1 MTTPEV
7 TGLTA
12 PLSALLGK
20 GTKTGTAGAAAPAA
34 AATAPAVPADTA
46 PGTSAATSPAT
57 TPNMGA
63 APGTG
68 ATVVPAAAM
77 AGLPGMPPVP
87 SAGSGTGGATSS
99 AVPGTASAVP
109 GAEHYLG
116 FGAVPGMNAIPGT
129 SAIPATPTVPDPNS
143 VPAMGTVPGMDA
155 MPDMGTVPGVAAIPT
170 TDAAPAASA
179 VPAPDTAT
187 TVPTTPAVPTTDPT
201 IGSVPQQFPG
211 AQRGAFSPEMARRD
225 VPILHRLVNGRPLVW
240 LDNGATTQKPR
251 QVIEA
256 VAAFYGSANS
266 NIHRGAHS
274 MARDAT
280 ALYEAGRAAVADF
293 LGAPSPEEIVFV
305 RGTTEAINLV
315 AQTWGRANVGPGDDI
330 LVPVLE
336 HHSDIVP
343 WQQLAAETHARV
355 VPVPLLPDGQIDQ
368 FAYADLLSSR
378 TRLVAVSHASNVLG
392 TVPPVAEMTA
402 LAHRYGAKVLVD
414 GAQAV
419 AHFPVDVQA
428 LDADFY
434 AFSGHKLFA
443 PTGIG
448 ALYAKPE
455 LLASMAPWQ
464 GGGNMIESV
473 SFDRTTFAPAPHLF
487 EAGTGHISG
496 VVGLLAALD
505 WLSSFDHE
513 AVAAYETQLL
523 AYAQQALAA
532 VPGLRVLGEAPD
544 RIGVLAFTL
553 AGHDSTAVAQ
563 ALDLEGV
570 AVRSGHHC
578 AQPALAHY
586 GLDSAVRASLALYN
600 TPEEVDQLAASLLRI
615 QQS

>member
-12 PLSALLGK
+12 PLSALLGR
-20 GTKTGTAGAAAPAA
+20 GTKTAAPNT
-34 AATAPAVPADTA
+34 ATAPAPGTDTA
-46 PGTSAATSPAT
+46 TRTTAITDTGTGTGTGTAPAT
-57 TPNMGA
+57 APSMGA
-63 APGTG
+63 VPGAG

-77 AGLPGMPPVP
+77 AGLPGMAQVP
-87 SAGSGTGGATSS
+87 SADSATGGATSN
-99 AVPGTASAVP
+99 AVP
-109 GAEHYLG
+109 GAPLP
-116 FGAVPGMNAIPGT
+116 VPGTHQYPGT
-129 SAIPATPTVPDPNS
+129 DQYPAPAPTTATTPSAGTLPTT
-143 VPAMGTVPGMDA
+143 GT
-155 MPDMGTVPGVAAIPT
+155 IPT
-170 TDAAPAASA
+170 T
-179 VPAPDTAT
+179 T
-187 TVPTTPAVPTTDPT
+187 TTPASAPATTAPR
-201 IGSVPQQFPG
+201 SLPG

-256 VAAFYGSANS
+256 LAAFYGSANS
-266 NIHRGAHS
+266 NIHRGAHT

-487 EAGTGHISG
+487 EAGTGNIAG

-513 AVAAYETQLL
+513 AIATYETQLL
-523 AYAQQALAA
+523 AHARQALAA

-553 AGHDSTAVAQ
+553 AGHDPTAVAQ
-563 ALDLEGV
+563 SLDLDGI

-600 TPEEVDQLAASLLRI
+600 TPEEVDQLAASLLRL
-615 QQS
+615 QQT

>member
-1 MTTPEV
+1 MTTPDV
-7 TGLTA
+7 TGLAA
-12 PLSALLGK
+12 PLSDLLGT
-20 GTKTGTAGAAAPAA
+20 GTKDTETGVAGTPGTAADQVAAAPAA
-34 AATAPAVPADTA
+34 GTSTGVAPAT
-46 PGTSAATSPAT
+46 
-57 TPNMGA
+57 GA
-63 APGTG
+63 APGAG

-77 AGLPGMPPVP
+77 AGLPGMAPAP
-87 SAGSGTGGATSS
+87 SAGSAEGGAAPT
-99 AVPGTASAVP
+99 AVPGQASALSGALPVTVP
-109 GAEHYLG
+109 GQVTALT
-116 FGAVPGMNAIPGT
+116 GAVPTTVPGT
-129 SAIPATPTVPDPNS
+129 STVPAP
-143 VPAMGTVPGMDA
+143 VPAE
-155 MPDMGTVPGVAAIPT
+155 
-170 TDAAPAASA
+170 APAASA
-179 VPAPDTAT
+179 APAEAPAAT
-187 TVPTTPAVPTTDPT
+187 TAAVPTATAPP
-201 IGSVPQQFPG
+201 SALQFPG
-211 AQRGAFSPEMARRD
+211 TQRGAFSPEMARRD
-225 VPILHRLVNGRPLVW
+225 FPILHRLVNGHPLVW

-256 VAAFYGSANS
+256 VTAFYGSANS
-266 NIHRGAHS
+266 NIHRGAHT

-315 AQTWGRANVGPGDDI
+315 AQTWGRANLGPGDDI

-368 FAYADLLSSR
+368 FAYSDLLSTR

-428 LDADFY
+428 MDADFY

-473 SFDRTTFAPAPHLF
+473 SFDRTTFAPAPHTF

-505 WLSSFDHE
+505 WLSGFDHE
-513 AVAAYETQLL
+513 AVAAYEADLL
-523 AYAQQALAA
+523 AYARQALAA
-532 VPGLRVLGEAPD
+532 VPGLRLLGDAPD
-544 RIGVLAFTL
+544 RIAVLSFTL
-553 AGHDSTAVAQ
+553 AGHEPTAVAQ
-563 ALDLEGV
+563 ALDEFGI

-600 TPEEVDQLAASLLRI
+600 TPEEVDRLAASLLHI
-615 QQS
+615 QQAS

>member
-1 MTTPEV
+1 M
-7 TGLTA
+7 
-12 PLSALLGK
+12 S
-20 GTKTGTAGAAAPAA
+20 AAPA
-34 AATAPAVPADTA
+34 THAVPDTN
-46 PGTSAATSPAT
+46 SVPAT
-57 TPNMGA
+57 
-63 APGTG
+63 
-68 ATVVPAAAM
+68 
-77 AGLPGMPPVP
+77 
-87 SAGSGTGGATSS
+87 
-99 AVPGTASAVP
+99 
-109 GAEHYLG
+109 
-116 FGAVPGMNAIPGT
+116 GAVPGVG
-129 SAIPATPTVPDPNS
+129 AIPAT
-143 VPAMGTVPGMDA
+143 G
-155 MPDMGTVPGVAAIPT
+155 
-170 TDAAPAASA
+170 AAPAASA
-179 VPAPDTAT
+179 APAPDTAT
-187 TVPTTPAVPTTDPT
+187 TVPTAPTAPAVPATDPT
-201 IGSVPQQFPG
+201 AGSVPQQFPG

-256 VAAFYGSANS
+256 VSAFYGSANS
-266 NIHRGAHS
+266 NIHRGAHT

-505 WLSSFDHE
+505 WLSSFGHE
-513 AVAAYETQLL
+513 AIAAYEAQLL
-523 AYAQQALAA
+523 AYAQQVLAA

-563 ALDLEGV
+563 ALDLEGI

-600 TPEEVDQLAASLLRI
+600 TPEEVDQLAASLLRL
-615 QQS
+615 QQGA